1 MKLEPTK
8 KYKVIDYN
16 LVNGFIVVTGKQL
29 DQFIKQAY
37 DDVMRLKKWL

>member
-8 KYKVIDYN
+8 KYKVIDDN

-29 DQFIKQAY
+29 EYFIDQAY
-37 DDVMRLKKWL
+37 QELKSLKK

>member
-8 KYKVIDYN
+8 KYKVIDDN

-29 DQFIKQAY
+29 EQFIEEAY
-37 DDVMRLKKWL
+37 DDVMRSKK